1 MRVEH
6 IPDVTPRFVS
16 RETTTRQEYCTYI
29 SKLENERSCWESR
42 IRVCQERE
50 FMYKKMVNDMAAFLM
65 ATFQS
70 GHETVSENAAK
81 AGELIEAMQAC
92 MRRLEA

>member
-1 MRVEH
+1 M
-6 IPDVTPRFVS
+6 PDIYPLLDVLTQDGGATERYV
-16 RETTTRQEYCTYI
+16 RQ
-29 SKLENERSCWESR
+29 LENARSIWESR

-65 ATFQS
+65 ATFQN

-81 AGELIEAMQAC
+81 AVELIEAMQAC
-92 MRRLEA
+92 MRKLEA